1 MLFEAEN
8 LEKYKDL
15 SPAKADECVK
25 KNPKSV
31 DAFIVRSKLFALKG
45 DFDLALADANKAIE
59 LSPQSSDAFYAR
71 GFVYDKKY
79 RVDYDKSIKPL
90 AMADYEKALK
100 LNPKNGVAL
109 LEKTVLTRNE
119 MGNGF
124 QKLLPDFNLA
134 MEYLTASGSIW
145 HLARAYYERGSANGL
160 AQKFDDAISDYTE
173 ALKLRPN
180 YWSAL
185 VLRGTY
191 HSIRTD
197 KPNLDAAIA
206 DYSEYLKVKPSAYT
220 FAVRAAIYERKGET
234 AKAIADY
241 RSALAIEP
249 DNYNA
254 KEGLARLAPANQSTA
269 TKQNP
274 PTASTQK
281 TAEQFAAEGRQ
292 HLAAKDYWNALESF
306 TQCLLLA
313 PNVAACH
320 SFRGFAA
327 GMLGDLPTAE
337 EHFKDAIRLE
347 PNQAAHYFIRGMMYS
362 ELGKKDEAIR
372 DLRAALKL
380 NPNYQQAK
388 AALQKLGVQ
397 P

>member
-1 MLFEAEN
+1 MKSELNIIRLLTTLLILLSACSFATAQKTLTCVAETEKTLFEAEN
-8 LEKYKDL
+8 LESYKDL

-31 DAFIVRSKLFALKG
+31 EAFIVRSKLLALKG
-45 DFDLALADANKAIE
+45 EFEPAFADANKAIE
-59 LSPQSSDAFYAR
+59 LSSQSSDAFYAR

-79 RVDYDKSIKPL
+79 RSNFDKSHQPL
-90 AMADYEKALK
+90 AMADYEKAIK

-119 MGNGF
+119 MGSGYL
-124 QKLLPDFNLA
+124 KLLPDFNLA
-134 MEYLTASGSIW
+134 MEYLTASGSTW
-145 HLARAYYERGSANGL
+145 HLARAYYERGCANGL

-173 ALKLRPN
+173 ALKVRPN

-206 DYSEYLKVKPSAYT
+206 DYSEYLKGKPSAYT

-241 RSALAIEP
+241 RAALALEP

-254 KEGLARLAPANQSTA
+254 KEGLARLASANQSA
-269 TKQNP
+269 PAKP
-274 PTASTQK
+274 TQK

-292 HLAAKDYWNALESF
+292 QLAAKDYWSAIDSF
-306 TQCLLLA
+306 SNCLVLK
-313 PNVAACH
+313 PKVAACRA
-320 SFRGFAA
+320 FLGFAL
-327 GMLGDLPTAE
+327 GMVNDLPTAGR
-337 EHFKDAIRLE
+337 AI
-347 PNQAAHYFIRGMMYS
+347 
-362 ELGKKDEAIR
+362 
-372 DLRAALKL
+372 
-380 NPNYQQAK
+380 
-388 AALQKLGVQ
+388 
-397 P
+397 